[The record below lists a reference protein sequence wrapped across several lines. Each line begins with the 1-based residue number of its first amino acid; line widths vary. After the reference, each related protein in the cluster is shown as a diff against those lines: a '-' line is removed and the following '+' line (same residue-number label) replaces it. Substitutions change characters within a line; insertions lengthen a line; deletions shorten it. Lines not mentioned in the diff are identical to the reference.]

1 MKRTKQ
7 MLGATSAIALVA
19 LSSSPALA
27 AGTSAGDKITNNVS
41 VSFDVG
47 NITQTAVTASDEFT
61 VDRKINV
68 TVAVNQQFVS
78 VTPGQEKAV
87 LAFEVTNL
95 SNDTVDYQLSA
106 LAGANNTAGLS
117 IIGIYLDANKNGILD
132 QAEITAG
139 PITYLDNLSADET
152 NNNNKRQVL
161 VVADIGLNAT
171 NTSKFDVV
179 LTADARDVSGTVAS
193 PGAALVNTT
202 GANTSGVDTVL
213 ADGAGF
219 ADQAGQGDF
228 SARGTYTVSAADV
241 TVSKTSRI
249 ISDPING
256 TTNPKAIPGA
266 VVEYCIVVS
275 NASGGAT
282 ATGIE
287 VLDALPADVTYD
299 DKGIFVVNDGT
310 CTNGTDGVT
319 ATPKA
324 AAFDDIKAEVTADLS
339 DIGSAE
345 SRSVYFRVTIN

>member
-61 VDRKINV
+61 VDRKVNV
-68 TVAVNQQFVS
+68 TVAVDQASVS
-78 VTPGQEKAV
+78 VTPGQENAV

-106 LAGANNTAGLS
+106 LADAANPAGLTIVGIYPDANN
-117 IIGIYLDANKNGILD
+117 DGILD
-132 QAEITAG
+132 QAEIDAG
-139 PITYLDNLSADET
+139 PITYLDDMAEDEM
-152 NNNNKRQVL
+152 RQVL
-161 VVADIGLNAT
+161 VVADIALSSS
-171 NTSKFDVV
+171 NTSEFDVV
-179 LTADARDVSGTVAS
+179 LTADARDASGTAAS
-193 PGAALVNTT
+193 PGAELADST
-202 GANTSGVDTVL
+202 GANTAGVDTVL
-213 ADGAGF
+213 ADGAGDSDN
-219 ADQAGQGDF
+219 ANEGDF

-249 ISDPING
+249 ISDPINN

-282 ATGIE
+282 ATGID
-287 VLDALPADVTYD
+287 VTDSLPADVTYD
-299 DKGIFVVNDGT
+299 SSFGIFVDADAT
-310 CTNGTDGVT
+310 CNGGQNGLDQSPPT
-319 ATPKA
+319 
-324 AAFDDIKAEVTADLS
+324 AAFADPNVTADLS

>member
-61 VDRKINV
+61 VDRKVNV
-68 TVAVNQQFVS
+68 TVTVDQASVS
-78 VTPGQEKAV
+78 VTPGQNRAV

-95 SNDTVDYQLSA
+95 SNDAVDYQLSA
-106 LAGANNTAGLS
+106 LADTGNPAGLNNVR
-117 IIGIYLDANKNGILD
+117 IYLDTNKDGILD
-132 QAEITAG
+132 QTEIDAG
-139 PITYLDNLSADET
+139 PITYLDNMTADEM
-152 NNNNKRQVL
+152 RQVL
-161 VVADIGLNAT
+161 VVGDIGLNAA
-171 NTSKFDVV
+171 NSSEFDVV
-179 LTADARDVSGTVAS
+179 LTADARALSGTPAS
-193 PGAALVNTT
+193 PGAALVNST
-202 GANTSGVDTVL
+202 GANTAGVDTVL
-213 ADGAGF
+213 ADGAG
-219 ADQAGQGDF
+219 DSDNAGEGDF
-228 SARGTYTVSAADV
+228 SARGTYAVSAADV

-249 ISDPING
+249 ISDPLNN

-282 ATGIE
+282 ATGID
-287 VLDALPADVTYD
+287 VTDALPADVTYD
-299 DKGIFVVNDGT
+299 SSFGIFVNGDAT
-310 CTNGTDGVT
+310 CANGTNGLT
-319 ATPKA
+319 ATPPT
-324 AAFDDIKAEVTADLS
+324 AAFADPNVTADLS
-339 DIGSAE
+339 DIGSAQ

>member
-61 VDRKINV
+61 VDQKVNV
-68 TVAVNQQFVS
+68 TVTVDQASVP

-87 LAFEVTNL
+87 LAFEVVNS

-106 LAGANNTAGLS
+106 IAAAGNPAGLS
-117 IIGIYLDANKNGILD
+117 ILGIYLDKNTDGILD
-132 QAEITAG
+132 QTEIDAG
-139 PITYLDNLSADET
+139 PITYLDDMTEDEM
-152 NNNNKRQVL
+152 RQVL
-161 VVADIGLNAT
+161 VVADIGLNAA
-171 NTSKFDVV
+171 NTKEFNVV
-179 LTADARDVSGTVAS
+179 LTADARAVSGSAAS
-193 PGAALVNTT
+193 PGVALVNST

-213 ADGAGF
+213 ADGAGI
-219 ADQAGQGDF
+219 ADQAGEGDF
-228 SARGTYTVSAADV
+228 SARGTYKVSAADV

-249 ISDPING
+249 ISDPIND

-282 ATGIE
+282 ATGID
-287 VLDALPADVTYD
+287 VTDSLPGDVTYD
-299 DKGIFVVNDGT
+299 SSFGIFVDADATCNGGQDGLDQSPPT
-310 CTNGTDGVT
+310 AAIAGSNVT
-319 ATPKA
+319 AK
-324 AAFDDIKAEVTADLS
+324 LS

-345 SRSVYFRVTIN
+345 SRSVYFRVTIK